1 PPGYLVDVV
10 PVDEGSPPK
19 VYSLSLHD
27 ALPISTAGFHY
38 AFDCAGGSLAG
49 ATYLGAGTSASTS
62 CTFPDGPATKTVK
75 ARIIDKDGGFTEYTT
90 DVTVRNVDPTVT
102 APADQSSDEG
112 SLTSF
117 HLGSFS
123 DPGADS
129 PWSVHVDWGDGHSS

>member
-62 CTFPDGPATKTVK
+62 CTFPDGPATKTVR
-75 ARIIDKDGGFTEYTT
+75 ARIIDKDGGYGENTT
-90 DVTVRNVDPTVT
+90 ALNSRNFHTTLT
-102 APADQSSDEG
+102 APADKS
-112 SLTSF
+112 
-117 HLGSFS
+117 
-123 DPGADS
+123 
-129 PWSVHVDWGDGHSS
+129 